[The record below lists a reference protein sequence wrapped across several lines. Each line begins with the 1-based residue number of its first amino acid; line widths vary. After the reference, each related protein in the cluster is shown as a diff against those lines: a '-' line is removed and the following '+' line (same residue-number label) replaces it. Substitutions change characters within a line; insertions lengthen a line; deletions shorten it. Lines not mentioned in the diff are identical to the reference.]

1 MSLVNAEVGARRV
14 TGHMEHLAQ
23 LLSARRWRYW
33 LAFDKAS
40 CLPHILTPHTSSP
53 THAPPQLPTADEVEY
68 WRTPDK
74 AGWLQCQGE
83 HLKSWRKRW
92 FVLKQGFL
100 FRFMNS
106 AVSEATKPRGVVDL
120 SKIQVCGE
128 V

>member
-1 MSLVNAEVGARRV
+1 M
-14 TGHMEHLAQ
+14 
-23 LLSARRWRYW
+23 
-33 LAFDKAS
+33 
-40 CLPHILTPHTSSP
+40 
-53 THAPPQLPTADEVEY
+53 PTADEVEY

-128 V
+128 IRWQGR